1 MKLPMSVA
9 KALNAQVNAELTA
22 SYHYLAMSA
31 YFETQSLPGFASWF
45 RAQSAEETVH
55 GMKIHDYILRRDA
68 DVTFADISANNQSF
82 QSAEDVVSTALK
94 MEQAVTAQIHDIHT
108 LATKENDPAT
118 QALMHWFL
126 DEQIEEDESMRD
138 LLERVSAAG
147 DDRWRLLYLDGEIAG
162 RANTAA

>member
-9 KALNAQVNAELTA
+9 NALNAQVNAELTA

-31 YFETQSLPGFASWF
+31 YFEGQSLPGFAAWF

-55 GMKIHDYILRRDA
+55 GMKIYDYIQRRDA
-68 DVTFADISANNQSF
+68 DVTLTDISASTLKF

-94 MEQAVTAQIHDIHT
+94 MEQAVTAQIHEIHT
-108 LATKENDPAT
+108 LATTENDPAT

-126 DEQIEEDESMRD
+126 DEQIEEEESMRD
-138 LLERVSAAG
+138 LLERVAAAG

-162 RANTAA
+162 RAEPAA